1 MKTWQKWLLGIVI
14 AFVGII
20 GIGVTYQMNRQ
31 AQLKEEMIKIVE
43 SEEAKTLFEEEL
55 KYLDPKA
62 LTEDG
67 LIKTYEIDYDSFNKN
82 PMGGFSVHLIIN
94 DSSDLYMRVSLGKG
108 NIQGALEIESTYE
121 SREFRKFLQLGD

>member
-1 MKTWQKWLLGIVI
+1 MKTWQKWLLGITI

-43 SEEAKTLFEEEL
+43 SDEAKTLFEEEL

-67 LIKTYEIDYDSFNKN
+67 LIKTYEVDYDSFNKN
-82 PMGGFSVHLIIN
+82 PMNGFSVKLIIN
-94 DSSDLYMRVSLGKG
+94 GDSSLYTILHLGVYDANG
-108 NIQGALEIESTYE
+108 TLEIGSVQR
-121 SREFRKFLQLGD
+121 SPKFTDLVGE